1 MNNNNVAE
9 VFPLKINLNH
19 GFYYFIPL
27 SLKKAAEVGK
37 RVIIPFRN
45 SKKVG
50 IIVNIFE
57 STELQDLKEIEEVLD
72 PVPILSQKILLLTD
86 WMAKYYLCPKGI
98 IVSTIIP
105 HRVSAK
111 KITEFLNNGTIA
123 DAISQRERNVYK
135 KQSSE
140 NTTTIKDNQYNL
152 FPSQSVPI
160 TEKKYKPILF
170 QYHSFRERDLYYIH
184 LIMDVIEEGKQVLLL
199 IPDQYSCKGLKE
211 KLTKKLGKSLVIFDK
226 NVSQAERYLRY
237 IKVQNEAL
245 KVVIGT
251 RSSIFLPFYNLG
263 LIIVEQENS
272 TLYKEERTPRYH
284 AREVAEKRGLLESA
298 QVILASGAPSIESYW
313 QGLNNDFYL
322 KTEEA
327 TPDSKEKKLLQTLL
341 VDLEE
346 EKSFQRVISFR
357 LQQEIVQC
365 LKEEKGVVLFHK
377 RRGFASYIYC
387 GHCGQVIKCPTCNSL
402 LSYQE
407 VEKKGVQVC
416 NKCGK
421 RIPYSRYCPKCRE
434 KALKPMGFGTQYVE
448 EMTRRMFPRA
458 VIQRFD
464 TDIAPNLRIQQQLLR
479 KFKKGEI
486 NILIAT
492 QLLFKRL
499 DYKSVGLVGFILIDH
514 LLNVPDYRSAEDA
527 FQFVY
532 HIALHLLEQK
542 VPGVLLIQTFLPEHH
557 SLQAV
562 KELNYPLFYQ
572 KEIMLR
578 KELEYPPFTRIIKI
592 DFSGNSEEHVKDSI
606 QEFREFIKKIN
617 NREAIAKDIFLND
630 FHPLVVK
637 DKGESRVSFLI
648 RVKNEKDNFEKIKEV
663 LFPFVLKFQ
672 RNRVKLIIDVEP
684 TKLY

>member
-1 MNNNNVAE
+1 MSNNNVAE
-9 VFPLKINLNH
+9 VIPLKINLNH
-19 GFYYFIPL
+19 GFYYLIPL
-27 SLKKAAEVGK
+27 PLKKAVEVGK

-50 IIVNIFE
+50 IVVNIIE

-72 PVPILSQKILLLTD
+72 PVPILSQEILLLAD

-98 IVSTIIP
+98 IVSSIIP

-111 KITEFLNNGTIA
+111 KITAFLNNGIMA
-123 DAISQRERNVYK
+123 GAISQRERNVYK

-140 NTTTIKDNQYNL
+140 NNITIEDNQYNL
-152 FPSQSVPI
+152 FPSQSAPI
-160 TEKKYKPILF
+160 TEKKYKPVLF
-170 QYHSFRERDLYYIH
+170 QYHSYRERDLYYIH
-184 LIMDVIEEGKQVLLL
+184 LIMETIEEGKQVLLL
-199 IPDQYSCKGLKE
+199 LPEQYSYKELKG
-211 KLTKKLGKSLVIFDK
+211 KLTKKLGESLAIFDK
-226 NVSQAERYLRY
+226 NVSQTEKYLRY
-237 IKVQNEAL
+237 IMVQNEAL

-251 RSSIFLPFYNLG
+251 RSSIFLPFSNLG

-298 QVILASGAPSIESYW
+298 QVILASGTPSIESYW
-313 QGLNNDFYL
+313 QGLNNNFYL
-322 KTEEA
+322 KTKE
-327 TPDSKEKKLLQTLL
+327 TIPDSKEKKLLQTLL
-341 VDLEE
+341 VDLEK

-357 LQQEIVQC
+357 LQQEIAQC
-365 LKEEKGVVLFHK
+365 LREKKGVVLFHK

-387 GHCGQVIKCPTCNSL
+387 GHCGQVIKCPVCNSL

-407 VEKKGVQVC
+407 IEKKGIQVC

-448 EMTRRMFPRA
+448 EITRRMFPRA
-458 VIQRFD
+458 AIQRFD
-464 TDIAPNLRIQQQLLR
+464 KDVAPNPRIQQQLLR
-479 KFKKGEI
+479 KFKEGEI

-499 DYKSVGLVGFILIDH
+499 NYHAVGLIGFILIDH
-514 LLNVPDYRSAEDA
+514 LLNIPDYRSAEDA

-532 HIALHLLEQK
+532 QIALQLIEEK
-542 VPGVLLIQTFLPEHH
+542 ASKILLIQTCLPEHH

-572 KEIMLR
+572 REIMLR

-592 DFSGNSEEHVKDSI
+592 DFSGVSEEHIKSSI
-606 QEFREFIKKIN
+606 QEFREFIKKFSS
-617 NREAIAKDIFLND
+617 REAIAKDIFLND
-630 FHPLVVK
+630 LHPLVVK
-637 DKGESRVSFLI
+637 DKGESKVSFLI
-648 RVKNEKDNFEKIKEV
+648 RVKNEKDNFEKIKEI

-672 RNRVKLIIDVEP
+672 RNQVKLIVDVEP